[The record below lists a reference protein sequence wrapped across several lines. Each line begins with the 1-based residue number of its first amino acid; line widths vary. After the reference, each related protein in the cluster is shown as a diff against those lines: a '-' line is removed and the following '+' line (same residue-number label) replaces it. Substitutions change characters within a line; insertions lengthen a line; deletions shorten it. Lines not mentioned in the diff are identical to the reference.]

1 MLGIDGQDDAKGARV
16 TMVFPRSPADRAGLE
31 TGDLITTFAGETV
44 VGFTG
49 LQKLISARRP
59 GDVVEIRIL
68 RDKTAQQLRATIGA
82 RARE

>member
-1 MLGIDGQDDAKGARV
+1 V

-31 TGDLITTFAGETV
+31 TGDIITTFGGQTPD
-44 VGFTG
+44 GFKG

-59 GDVVEIRIL
+59 GEVVEVRIL
-68 RDKTAQQLRATIGA
+68 RDKTVQQLRATIGA